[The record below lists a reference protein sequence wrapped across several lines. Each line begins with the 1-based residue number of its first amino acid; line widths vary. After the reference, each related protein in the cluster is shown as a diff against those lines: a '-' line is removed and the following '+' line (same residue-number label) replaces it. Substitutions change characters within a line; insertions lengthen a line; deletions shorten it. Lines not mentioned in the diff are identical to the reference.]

1 MATHPSSSNE
11 QQAAGIALVNA
22 LSHYLGVPL
31 ESKVLELGGDCTV
44 QIDGYSDEPPVICEA
59 YAHIGKLRG
68 SQPDKVMSDALKLL
82 FCEKLLHRKF
92 RKISVFAD
100 EKARQYFTGFSWL
113 ARCLREHD
121 IEVIVLQLDPASL
134 NDIKRAQERQCR

>member
-1 MATHPSSSNE
+1 MTRHPSSSNE
-11 QQAAGIALVNA
+11 QQAAGIALVIA
-22 LSHYLGVPL
+22 LSQHLGVPL
-31 ESKVLELGGDCTV
+31 ESKVLDLGRDCTV

-92 RKISVFAD
+92 RKILVFAD
-100 EKARQYFTGFSWL
+100 DNAKHYFSGVKWQAS
-113 ARCLREHD
+113 CLREHS
-121 IEVIVLQLDPASL
+121 IEVIALRLPAPLLDR
-134 NDIKRAQERQCR
+134 IE